1 MYKDINE
8 STKEKDN
15 LKLLQK
21 AKISD
26 IYALIQNVHKSYYFQ
41 QQYQRLHE
49 NGKGKMKT
57 FQIQGKYQLLENRSG
72 NDFC

>member
-1 MYKDINE
+1 MFINLTTF
-8 STKEKDN
+8 SSS
-15 LKLLQK
+15 
-21 AKISD
+21 I
-26 IYALIQNVHKSYYFQ
+26 
-41 QQYQRLHE
+41 